1 MNNTTYSPQLTEPA
15 KSSPEVNVVRLPVC
29 LSGSAVVF
37 ATIQSSKDF
46 IN

>member
-1 MNNTTYSPQLTEPA
+1 MNNTTYRPQLAGPA

-29 LSGSAVVF
+29 SFGSAVAFV
-37 ATIQSSKDF
+37 ILQSSKDF

>member
-1 MNNTTYSPQLTEPA
+1 MNNTSYRPQLTGPV
-15 KSSPEVNVVRLPVC
+15 KYSPEVNVVRLPVC
-29 LSGSAVVF
+29 SFGSAVAF